1 MSGSSTAREQEDQIL
16 NNLLRDT
23 LAGNVRW
30 GFQPPS
36 TIQSN
41 RGKIHYVL
49 RVRRGRQTIYK
60 LTARR
65 DGSKTVTFAIERAE
79 SEAAPLVQI
88 FNFVTQKPASNGP

>member
-1 MSGSSTAREQEDQIL
+1 MAGQETAREQEEQIL

-36 TIQSN
+36 TIQAN

-49 RVRRGRQTIYK
+49 RVRRGRETIYK

-65 DGSKTVTFAIERAE
+65 DGSKTVTFAIERAQ
-79 SEAAPLVQI
+79 SEADHLSQI
-88 FNFVTQKPASNGP
+88 FDLATRK

>member
-36 TIQSN
+36 TIQAN

-49 RVRRGRQTIYK
+49 RVRRGRQTSYK

-65 DGSKTVTFAIERAE
+65 DGSKTVTFAIERLE
-79 SEAAPLVQI
+79 SDAVPLAQI
-88 FNFVTQKPASNGP
+88 FDLATQKRA